1 MTPGLSTAC
10 FYPMQ
15 TEEALLKVGQLGFSA
30 TEVFFN
36 SMSEL
41 KQEFLSKLVQTQKQY
56 GIRMNSVHPMASFAE
71 SYMLFSTYERRF
83 FDTIELYK
91 HYFEAANLLGAKIV
105 VIHGSRNPGAIEPKE
120 YFERFGTLINEGLK
134 HGIIVAHE
142 NVVSTMG
149 QSPQCMID
157 MKNAIGDN
165 FKMVLDIKQAIRSGY
180 TPSEFVDNFYDRI
193 VQVHISDH
201 NEECDCLPPG
211 EGDFNFNNFI
221 KSLSDKGYK
230 GDYII
235 ELYNNSFSCDEQL
248 LASKKYIETLK

>member
-15 TEEALLKVGQLGFSA
+15 TEEALLRVGQLGFSK

-41 KQEFLSKLVQTQKQY
+41 KPKFLKTLVQIQNQY
-56 GIRMNSVHPMASFAE
+56 GISMNSIHPMASFAE

-83 FDTIELYK
+83 FDTIEFYK
-91 HYFEAANLLGAKIV
+91 SYFEAANILGAKIV
-105 VIHGSRNPGAIEPKE
+105 VIHGSKTPGVIESNE
-120 YFERFGTLINEGLK
+120 YFERFGILINEGLK
-134 HGIIVAHE
+134 QGIIVAHE

-149 QSPQCMID
+149 QSPQCMMD

-165 FKMVLDIKQAIRSGY
+165 FKIVLDIKQSIRSGY
-180 TPSEFVDNFYDRI
+180 NPNEFVDNLYDKI

-201 NEECDCLPPG
+201 NEQCDCLPPG
-211 EGDFNFNNFI
+211 EGDFNFGGFI
-221 KSLSDKGYK
+221 KNLSNKGYK

-235 ELYNNSFSCDEQL
+235 ELYNNSFSCNEQL
-248 LASKKYIETLK
+248 LTAKNYIEDLK